1 MLRKVL
7 TCLALISANFS
18 FGQEKPIIPPAPNA
32 VNLAYNTEI
41 SMGLY
46 TGTPQIS
53 IPVWTVN
60 AGALQLPISLS
71 YTSGGVKVAD
81 MASWCGLGWNLNAG
95 GVVTR
100 SVLGLPD
107 ETPTFGYIEYNVPPM
122 TNENQP
128 AYVAMADG
136 GIDSQQDLFF
146 FNMPGGSGRFV
157 FDKTGTPQLIPK
169 KNYKITKGS
178 IAGYQFSE
186 PSGNA
191 YCISEWEIVD
201 DKGII
206 YRFKD
211 YEKTGASSRNIGGS
225 AGGFSSRNIN
235 SWYLTEMEAPTG
247 EKIVFNYATVD
258 LSYDLAPGKTFNI
271 RLSGT
276 CDYPANTSIQRQFI
290 NTKRLTSIEFPDGKI
305 RFVPTAMGR
314 ADFVGDHAL
323 DKIIIEN
330 KQGHIKKQFKL
341 DYKYLVG
348 NSLMDYTSINPAGEN
363 NFFVASTLTPSP
375 SFNRRL
381 MLMKCTEQDANGVA
395 LNNGQSFDYHTSIG
409 LPNRASE
416 FADHWGFANKADEPL
431 SEAPYVLI
439 NPSQMGSPSP
449 EVYIGGKNVDFQY
462 AKEGSLYKINHST
475 GGSTEYEFES
485 NDAGPS
491 PFIPRKVTKSP
502 AIHSVGISHYNYNV
516 DGWYDQY
523 NYVMRPDGN
532 GNTVRNYYVEFSV
545 ATNSTSTAQVQ
556 LADIPYYPSSGL
568 NFYIENVVSNSV
580 LWRGYSDG
588 TYNVN
593 LPAGVY
599 RLYHCPSYALLN
611 SPQNPDQ
618 QKQHTATITGLY
630 EITSEEGTQGQPP
643 KVGGIRVKKEKQY
656 DPVSQQT
663 LYKTYKYV
671 LDGSSGQLLSAPVY
685 KYEFDVKDNNN
696 LGNPC
701 KYIGVSFNSV
711 NSLSTTHNSYVGYQF
726 VEEQAVSASGE
737 PLGKTEYSFTG
748 PNESPD
754 LLFRNTGEASG
765 FTYYDA
771 ANPPADRRDWLR
783 GFLVQRQDYEYKNL
797 AYTPVRKI
805 VNVYNKTL
813 APASNGI
820 QVNVQTRNLSNGL
833 HDLTVIQYSHYS
845 GTIFLEQTE
854 ETLYNGSASIKTT
867 TTIENSVKSLL
878 PVSKTFAKSDGSLSK
893 EQYTYPKEYAA
904 GNAAIDNLVNR
915 NIVSVPI
922 ETVKLKVQPAGS
934 VSITGGTLTNYYPT
948 GGGKIQSVSLLE
960 TNTAI
965 PLSSFKFSNAPSG
978 QLPTSLNA
986 SVFAADTRYQP
997 SALFNSYDANGNVTE
1012 MQKVNHPKEVYLWG
1026 YNGVY
1031 PVAKVIGSDYTT
1043 VSGIINQSILDNAN
1057 GQYNDQQIRDEL
1069 NKIRTWFSGN
1079 QHVSVTTYT
1088 YSPLLGMTSQSDA
1101 NNRTTY
1107 YEYDS
1112 FGRLILVRDQN
1123 NMILKK
1129 ICYNYAGQPGN
1140 CLP

>member
-1 MLRKVL
+1 MLRKAL
-7 TCLALISANFS
+7 TCLLVISANFS

-32 VNLAYNTEI
+32 VNLVYNTEI

-60 AGALQLPISLS
+60 AGALQLPVSLN

-81 MASWCGLGWNLNAG
+81 MASWCGLGWNLNTG

-107 ETPTFGYIEYNVPPM
+107 ETPTFGYLEYNVPPM

-128 AYVAMADG
+128 AYVSMADG
-136 GIDSQQDLFF
+136 GIDTQQDLFF
-146 FNMPGGSGRFV
+146 FNLPGGSGRFV

-169 KNYKITKGS
+169 KNYRITKGN

-247 EKIVFNYATVD
+247 EKILFNYATVD

-271 RLSGT
+271 IMNGG
-276 CDYPANTSIQRQFI
+276 CDYPTNTSIQRQHI
-290 NTKRLTSIEFPDGKI
+290 NSKRLTSIEFPEGKI
-305 RFVPTAMGR
+305 RFVPTTLGR

-323 DKIIIEN
+323 DKIIIED

-348 NSLMDYTSINPAGEN
+348 SSLIDYTSINPAGEN
-363 NFFVASTLTPSP
+363 NFFVSSTLTPSP
-375 SFNRRL
+375 SFGRRL
-381 MLMKCTEQDANGVA
+381 MLMKWTEQDANGVA

-409 LPNRASE
+409 LPNRASV
-416 FADHWGFANKADEPL
+416 FTDHWGFANKADDPIE
-431 SEAPYVLI
+431 EAPYVVI
-439 NPSQMGSPSP
+439 DPSQMGNPNP
-449 EVYIGGKNVDFQY
+449 DIYIGGKNVDFQY

-475 GGSTEYEFES
+475 GGYAEYEFES
-485 NDAGPS
+485 NEAAPS
-491 PFIPRKVTKSP
+491 PFIPPKIVKSP
-502 AIHSVGISHYNYNV
+502 AIYSIGISHYNYNV
-516 DGWYDQY
+516 DGWYEQY

-545 ATNSTSTAQVQ
+545 SEYSANTAQVQ
-556 LADIPYYPSSGL
+556 LTDIPYYPASGL
-568 NFYIENVVSNSV
+568 NFYIENVANNNVI
-580 LWRGYSDG
+580 WRGYSDG
-588 TYNVN
+588 THNVN
-593 LPAGVY
+593 LPPGVY

-618 QKQHTATITGLY
+618 LKLHSATITGLY
-630 EITSEEGTQGQPP
+630 EITSGEGTQGQPP

-656 DPVSQQT
+656 DPVSQQA
-663 LYKTYKYV
+663 LYKTYKYM
-671 LDGSSGQLLSAPVY
+671 LDGSSGRLLSAPVY
-685 KYEFDVKDNNN
+685 KYEFGINN
-696 LGNPC
+696 LGTLC
-701 KYIGVSFNSV
+701 RCIGVSLNSM
-711 NSLSTTHNSYVGYQF
+711 NSLSTTHNSFVGYQF
-726 VEEQAVSASGE
+726 VEEQAVSASGA
-737 PLGKTEYSFTG
+737 PLGKTEYSFMG

-754 LLFRNTGEASG
+754 LFFRNTGEASG

-771 ANPPADRRDWLR
+771 ANPPSDRRDWLR
-783 GFLVQRQDYEYKNL
+783 GLLLQRQDYEYKNQ

-805 VNVYNKTL
+805 VNVYTKTL

-833 HDLTVIQYSHYS
+833 HDVIVINYSHHS
-845 GTIFLEQTE
+845 GTIFLDQTE
-854 ETLYNGSASIKTT
+854 ETLYNGGATIKTT
-867 TTIENSVKSLL
+867 TTMEHSAKSLL
-878 PVSKTFAKSDGSLSK
+878 PVSKTFTKSDGSLSK
-893 EQYTYPKEYAA
+893 EQFTYPKEYAA
-904 GNAAIDNLVNR
+904 GNAAIDNLVNK

-922 ETVKLKVQPAGS
+922 ETVKLKVQPAGN
-934 VSITGGTLTNYYPT
+934 VSITGGTLANYYPT
-948 GGGKIQSVSLLE
+948 GGGLLQSISLLE
-960 TNTAI
+960 INAAI
-965 PLSSFKFSNAPSG
+965 PLSSFKFSSAPSG

-986 SVFAADTRYQP
+986 SIFAADTRYQ
-997 SALFNSYDANGNVTE
+997 SSVLFNRYDAHGNVTE
-1012 MQKVNHPKEVYLWG
+1012 KQKVSHPKEVYLWG

-1031 PVAKVIGSDYTT
+1031 PVAKVVGSDYTT
-1043 VSGIINQSILDNAN
+1043 VSGIVDQSVLDNVN
-1057 GQYNDQQIRDEL
+1057 GQYTAQQIRDEL
-1069 NKIRTWFSGN
+1069 NKIRTWFSSN
-1079 QHVSVTTYT
+1079 TNVSVTTYT
-1088 YSPLLGMTSQSDA
+1088 YAPLVGMTSQTDA

-1107 YEYDS
+1107 YEYDGY
-1112 FGRLILVRDQN
+1112 GRLVLIRDKN

-1129 ICYNYAGQPGN
+1129 ICYNYAGQPEN
-1140 CLP
+1140 CSP